1 MRLWYDFHL
10 HSCLSP
16 CGDDE
21 MTPYN
26 LVNLAKLLGYDV
38 IALTDHNTVGN
49 CAAAMTAGEQ
59 AGLLVLPGME
69 LCTAE
74 EIHMVYLF
82 PSLDRAEAFGGFI
95 RATLPPVGNKPE
107 IFGRQ
112 LYMDETDN
120 ILGSE
125 DCLLV
130 TASSVSV
137 EDAVSLAKEYGGYCF
152 PAHIDR
158 ASYSVLSS
166 LGAISPG
173 LGFNAA
179 EISLGGDPDE
189 LRAKHPILEG
199 MRILRSSDA
208 HYLENMP
215 EPRWVIRPQEATPA
229 SVLTLL
235 QAGPLPPG

>member
-49 CAAAMTAGEQ
+49 CAGAMAAGKQ

-74 EIHMVYLF
+74 EIHVVYLF
-82 PSLDRAEAFGGFI
+82 PSLDRAEAFGAFI
-95 RATLPPVGNKPE
+95 RTTLPPVRNKPE

-112 LYMDETDN
+112 LYMDEADG

-137 EDAVSLAKEYGGYCF
+137 EDAVSLAAEYGGFCF

-158 ASYSVLSS
+158 ASYSILSN
-166 LGAISPG
+166 LGAISPE
-173 LGFNAA
+173 LGFTAA
-179 EISLGGDPDE
+179 EISLAGDPDE
-189 LRAKHPILEG
+189 LRALHPILEG
-199 MRILRSSDA
+199 MRILHSSDA
-208 HYLENMP
+208 HYLEKMP
-215 EPRWVIRPQEATPA
+215 EPRWAIRPRETTLE
-229 SVLTLL
+229 SVLALL
-235 QAGPLPPG
+235 KEI